1 MQLAETIDVRHH
13 ADMNIPP
20 QTKIA
25 PGIIRAAKG
34 NKLEARDQESETQS
48 ISSKS
53 KTNQLGGEEITGVEA
68 RVVGGAQEGP
78 HSSGGGSVNARDHC
92 SP

>member
-68 RVVGGAQEGP
+68 RVGGGAQEGP
-78 HSSGGGSVNARDHC
+78 HSS
-92 SP
+92 